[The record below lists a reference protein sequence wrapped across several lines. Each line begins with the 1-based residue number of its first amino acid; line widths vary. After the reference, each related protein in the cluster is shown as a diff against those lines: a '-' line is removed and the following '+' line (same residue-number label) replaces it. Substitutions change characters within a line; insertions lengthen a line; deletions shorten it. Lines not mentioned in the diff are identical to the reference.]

1 MSASARGA
9 GAHTCRT
16 ITAFFPACLPCSITT
31 TLPDFK
37 LRGNRAM
44 VRARRTQPP
53 ARGARHGAGASARGR
68 ASQPG
73 VWAGRLA
80 VGGQGGRA
88 GGSLEQVGGRVTT
101 HKRFDIAAVV
111 CGSPPSLRKAED
123 CRLSC
128 LIPRE
133 SNPAR
138 HMTAS
143 S

>member
-80 VGGQGGRA
+80 VGEQGGRA
-88 GGSLEQVGGRVTT
+88 GGSLEQVGGRVARTNAST
-101 HKRFDIAAVV
+101 SR
-111 CGSPPSLRKAED
+111 PSSAGAPSNRKAED
-123 CRLSC
+123 
-128 LIPRE
+128 
-133 SNPAR
+133 PA
-138 HMTAS
+138 
-143 S
+143 

>member
-88 GGSLEQVGGRVTT
+88 GGSLEQVGRRVTRT
-101 HKRFDIAAVV
+101 NASTSRPSS
-111 CGSPPSLRKAED
+111 GSRRRCPKGGGLPIVLPDSARKQPSEID
-123 CRLSC
+123 
-128 LIPRE
+128 
-133 SNPAR
+133 
-138 HMTAS
+138 T
-143 S
+143 